1 MADNEIGQYAREFG
15 LTASAEHRL
24 NNANLAASDDGDNP
38 FAG

>member
-24 NNANLAASDDGDNP
+24 NTANLAASDDGDNP